1 MLAFGKPIGNSSHE
15 HELNLTQVPVL
26 IKLRCQTQLLKQWLE
41 ILGELDLSLILNNLE
56 HGVITL
62 LCIVLILYR

>member
-26 IKLRCQTQLLKQWLE
+26 IKLRCQTQFLKHWLE
-41 ILGELDLSLILNNLE
+41 ILGELELCLILNNLE